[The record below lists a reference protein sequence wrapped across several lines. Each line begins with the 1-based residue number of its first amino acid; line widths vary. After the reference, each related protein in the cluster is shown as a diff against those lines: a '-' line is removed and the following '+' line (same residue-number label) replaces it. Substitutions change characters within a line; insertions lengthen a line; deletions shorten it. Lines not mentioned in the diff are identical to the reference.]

1 MDHRILEGFH
11 DIVAT
16 LEDHL
21 KPLVDAELSV
31 LVDILYWPELLFP
44 PNTEAR
50 QKCEDGGF
58 ISRYESLGSSLLLFA
73 SAFVGYDLRYFR
85 LLSAPDE
92 NVSIVYY

>member
-31 LVDILYWPELLFP
+31 LVDILYRPELLFP

-58 ISRYESLGSSLLLFA
+58 ISRCVLSTECSCLRRVTVILKVEFPCVDLLTIMCF
-73 SAFVGYDLRYFR
+73 D
-85 LLSAPDE
+85 
-92 NVSIVYY
+92 NM

>member
-31 LVDILYWPELLFP
+31 LVDILYRPELLFP

-58 ISRYESLGSSLLLFA
+58 ISRY
-73 SAFVGYDLRYFR
+73 VM
-85 LLSAPDE
+85 SAPVCGE
-92 NVSIVYY
+92 SR